1 MQAPG
6 HGKEEIDG
14 LEGVEKTY
22 ADSIFARPGCQ
33 AEEDFTVYDYKAP
46 IHRME
51 NGQKLSLAKMM
62 YYILSDPRRKFRYK
76 EEDQKVKE
84 RQYHLRSSNA
94 ASTHNVKMKAVGF
107 DKWSGRN
114 GISCH
119 YCFMADPLLGLRL
132 AVCRFFRQL
141 WWLYGKAIV
150 ANWREVYRTIQ

>member
-51 NGQKLSLAKMM
+51 NGQ
-62 YYILSDPRRKFRYK
+62 
-76 EEDQKVKE
+76 
-84 RQYHLRSSNA
+84 
-94 ASTHNVKMKAVGF
+94 
-107 DKWSGRN
+107 
-114 GISCH
+114 
-119 YCFMADPLLGLRL
+119 
-132 AVCRFFRQL
+132 
-141 WWLYGKAIV
+141 
-150 ANWREVYRTIQ
+150 